1 MTWRIKNWHK
11 FQHFKDRR
19 PPWIK
24 LYRDILDD
32 PDWHDLDGDDAKH
45 LTMIWVIASEDTGA
59 LPDIRKLSFRLRMTE
74 TKTEQL
80 LIRLSHWLYQDDI
93 NAISPR
99 YHDDAPE
106 RERETEVEKEKESRS
121 NEFERFWESY
131 PRKVGKKVAEK
142 ALAKALRETS
152 IDTIIEAV
160 ARQAPLWTEP
170 KFIPHPATWL
180 NAGRWADE
188 GPELTPR
195 VVVSDE
201 EFARLRARH
210 DEKMRQSL

>member
-1 MTWRIKNWHK
+1 MSRIKNWRK
-11 FQHFKDRR
+11 FQHYQHRN
-19 PPWIK
+19 PPWVK
-24 LYRDILDD
+24 LHRSLLND
-32 PDWHDLDGDDAKH
+32 PEWFALSGDASKM
-45 LTMIWVIASEDTGA
+45 LACCWLLASEHDGS
-59 LPDIRKLSFRLRMTE
+59 LPPIKTLAFRLHMTE
-74 TKTEQL
+74 KRAAELISQL
-80 LIRLSHWLYQDDI
+80 DHWLENDASAMLAERKQD
-93 NAISPR
+93 AAYRVQS
-99 YHDDAPE
+99 
-106 RERETEVEKEKESRS
+106 TEKKKESCS